1 MTLSIY
7 SGNVGSAMQDAHMI
21 LWTSTGTTTGGR
33 VTFTRPSTIVRR
45 G

>member
-21 LWTSTGTTTGGR
+21 LWTSTGTTTP
-33 VTFTRPSTIVRR
+33 RPSTTVRR
-45 G
+45 E